1 MGHLKHAKPKEIGID
16 ADRLETAYRLLRK
29 WTTGPEAPIPGGA
42 ILVGRHGRVVPPR
55 FFGRQG
61 PEPGA
66 EEIRQDG
73 LFLLASISKP
83 ITYLAGMLRVEQG
96 QLNLSDPVARYIPEF
111 AAQHKEDTLVEHL
124 FTHTSG
130 MPDMLGDNA
139 ELRRKHAGLK
149 TFITGAIEA
158 TPLFEPGTDRKYQS
172 MGTLVAAELV
182 QRLAG
187 RPIRDVLRRELFEPL
202 GLVDIALGSRGL
214 DRRRLVRVEVPEYQV
229 GSDFGWNSRYW
240 QEFGAPWGGAFA
252 SPEDLAVICQL
263 MLGDGEVRGTRLL
276 APATVRSMTENR
288 LATMPGIDP
297 QLAAS
302 RPWGLGWKLNHR
314 GTSASWGD
322 ALGPDVF
329 GHTGA
334 TGTMCWMDRKR
345 DAFCIL
351 LTSAIRSRAP
361 WRLVHLSNAI
371 SAAIL

>member
-1 MGHLKHAKPKEIGID
+1 MGHLKYAKPKEIGID

-130 MPDMLGDNA
+130 MPDMLGNNA

>member
-29 WTTGPEAPIPGGA
+29 WTTGPKAPIPGGA

-66 EEIRQDG
+66 EAIREDG

-130 MPDMLGDNA
+130 MPDMLADNA

-149 TFITGAIEA
+149 TFITGAIQA

-214 DRRRLVRVEVPEYQV
+214 DRSRLVRVEVPEYQV

-322 ALGPDVF
+322 ALGPEVF

-361 WRLVHLSNAI
+361 WRLVHLSNAV

>member
-1 MGHLKHAKPKEIGID
+1 MGHLKYAKPKEIGID
-16 ADRLETAYRLLRK
+16 GERLETAYRLLRK
-29 WTTGPEAPIPGGA
+29 WTTGPQAPVPGGA
-42 ILVGRHGRVVPPR
+42 ILVGRHGRVIPPR

-61 PEPGA
+61 PEPNA
-66 EEIRQDG
+66 EPIREDG

-83 ITYLAGMLRVEQG
+83 ITYLAGMLQVERG
-96 QLNLSDPVARYIPEF
+96 QLNLSDHVARYIPDF
-111 AAQHKEDTLVEHL
+111 AAHHKEETLVEHL

-130 MPDMLGDNA
+130 MPDMLPNNA
-139 ELRRKHAGLK
+139 ELRKRHAPLK
-149 TFITGAIEA
+149 TFIAGAIA
-158 TPLFEPGTDRKYQS
+158 SPPVFAPGTDHKYQS
-172 MGTLVAAELV
+172 MGTLVTAELV
-182 QRLAG
+182 QKLAG
-187 RPIRDVLRRELFEPL
+187 RPIREVLRRDLFEPL
-202 GLVDIALGSRGL
+202 ELEDIALGSRGL
-214 DRRRLVRVEVPEYQV
+214 DRKRLVRVEVPEYQV

-263 MLGDGEVRGTRLL
+263 MLGDGEVRGTRVL

-288 LATMPGIDP
+288 LATMPGIPP

-322 ALGPDVF
+322 SLGPTVF

-334 TGTMCWMDRKR
+334 TGTMCWMDRDR

-361 WRLVHLSNAI
+361 WRLVHLSNAV
-371 SAAIL
+371 SAAIM

>member
-16 ADRLETAYRLLRK
+16 ADRLETAYRLLQK
-29 WTTGPEAPIPGGA
+29 WTTGPGAPIPGGA

-149 TFITGAIEA
+149 TFISGAIGA

-297 QLAAS
+297 RLAAS

>member
-1 MGHLKHAKPKEIGID
+1 MGHLKYAKPKEIGID
-16 ADRLETAYRLLRK
+16 GERLETAYRLLRK
-29 WTTGPEAPIPGGA
+29 WTTGPQAPVPGGA
-42 ILVGRHGRVVPPR
+42 ILVGRHGRVIPPR

-61 PEPGA
+61 PEPNA
-66 EEIRQDG
+66 EPIRDDG

-83 ITYLAGMLRVEQG
+83 ITYLAGMQQVERG
-96 QLNLSDPVARYIPEF
+96 QLNLSDQVARYIPDF
-111 AAQHKEDTLVEHL
+111 AAHHKEETLVEHL

-130 MPDMLGDNA
+130 MPDMLPNNA
-139 ELRRKHAGLK
+139 ELRKQHAPLK
-149 TFITGAIEA
+149 TFIAGAIA
-158 TPLFEPGTDRKYQS
+158 SPPVFAPGTDRKYQS
-172 MGTLVAAELV
+172 MGTLVTAELV
-182 QRLAG
+182 QKIAG
-187 RPIRDVLRRELFEPL
+187 RPIREVLRRELFEPL
-202 GLVDIALGSRGL
+202 ELEDIALGSRGL
-214 DRRRLVRVEVPEYQV
+214 DRKRLVRVEVPEYQI

-252 SPEDLAVICQL
+252 SPEDLAVICQM
-263 MLGDGEVRGTRLL
+263 MLGDGEVRGTRIL

-288 LATMPGIDP
+288 LATMPGISP

-322 ALGPDVF
+322 SLGPTVF

-334 TGTMCWMDRKR
+334 TGTMCWMDRDR

-371 SAAIL
+371 SAAIM

>member
-1 MGHLKHAKPKEIGID
+1 MGHLKYAKPKEIGID

>member
-1 MGHLKHAKPKEIGID
+1 MGHLKYAKPKEIGID
-16 ADRLETAYRLLRK
+16 GERLETAYRLLRK
-29 WTTGPEAPIPGGA
+29 WTTGPQAPVPGGA
-42 ILVGRHGRVVPPR
+42 ILVGRHGRVIPPR

-61 PEPGA
+61 PEPNA
-66 EEIRQDG
+66 EPIRDDG

-83 ITYLAGMLRVEQG
+83 ITYLAGMQQVERG
-96 QLNLSDPVARYIPEF
+96 QLNLSDQVARYIPDF
-111 AAQHKEDTLVEHL
+111 AAHHKEETLVEHL

-130 MPDMLGDNA
+130 MPDMLPNNA
-139 ELRRKHAGLK
+139 ELRKQHAPLK
-149 TFITGAIEA
+149 TFIAGAIA
-158 TPLFEPGTDRKYQS
+158 SPPVFAPGTDRKYQS
-172 MGTLVAAELV
+172 MGTLVTAELV
-182 QRLAG
+182 QKIAG
-187 RPIRDVLRRELFEPL
+187 RPIREVLRRELFEPL
-202 GLVDIALGSRGL
+202 ELEDIALGSRGL
-214 DRRRLVRVEVPEYQV
+214 DRKRLVRVEVPEYQI

-263 MLGDGEVRGTRLL
+263 MLGDGEVRGTRIL

-288 LATMPGIDP
+288 LATMPGISP

-322 ALGPDVF
+322 SLGPTVF

-334 TGTMCWMDRKR
+334 TGTMCWMDRDR

-361 WRLVHLSNAI
+361 WRLVHLSNAV
-371 SAAIL
+371 SAAIM

>member
-1 MGHLKHAKPKEIGID
+1 MGHLKYAKPKEIGID

-130 MPDMLGDNA
+130 MPDMLGNNA

-149 TFITGAIEA
+149 TFITGAIGA

-214 DRRRLVRVEVPEYQV
+214 DRRRLVRVEVPE
-229 GSDFGWNSRYW
+229 
-240 QEFGAPWGGAFA
+240 
-252 SPEDLAVICQL
+252 
-263 MLGDGEVRGTRLL
+263 
-276 APATVRSMTENR
+276 
-288 LATMPGIDP
+288 
-297 QLAAS
+297 
-302 RPWGLGWKLNHR
+302 
-314 GTSASWGD
+314 
-322 ALGPDVF
+322 
-329 GHTGA
+329 
-334 TGTMCWMDRKR
+334 
-345 DAFCIL
+345 
-351 LTSAIRSRAP
+351 
-361 WRLVHLSNAI
+361 
-371 SAAIL
+371 